1 MKLIKYEV
9 VGILHNN
16 NQIYDF
22 SKAFIQGK
30 RKYPRIIIK
39 KININEQ

>member
-16 NQIYDF
+16 NHIYDF
-22 SKAFIQGK
+22 SRPFVQGK
-30 RKYPRIIIK
+30 EKYARIIIK